1 VAVLAL
7 ERVVEDS
14 SLYRLRSMTSGDHIE
29 FQMGQENEQLGPR
42 DTALARPRPGQR
54 AGWIKAE
61 VMGQLNL
68 RVRKLH
74 AQSSESDGLPS
85 LCKLQGVEDI
95 WFDG

>member
-1 VAVLAL
+1 LL
-7 ERVVEDS
+7 LQQQIKGSERVLE
-14 SLYRLRSMTSGDHIE
+14 
-29 FQMGQENEQLGPR
+29 EQIAGCMKAEMDNLFDFCR
-42 DTALARPRPGQR
+42 TIVCQR

-61 VMGQLNL
+61 IMGQLNL

-85 LCKLQGVEDI
+85 LFKLQGVEDI